1 MSGER
6 TDTLTLDNLQA
17 GEYVARL
24 AVSDRSRQT
33 SADEARIVVKEGET
47 I

>member
-1 MSGER
+1 
-6 TDTLTLDNLQA
+6 
-17 GEYVARL
+17 VARL

-47 I
+47 IW